1 MADRTAPEVGTLWEE
16 FHRLVN
22 MTSEELRTWL
32 LTVTSGEEAFPDDP
46 DKLWFGLGTEVV
58 KILGKR
64 KVDLTDDDL
73 ETMRRTVDEI
83 TRRLESR
90 PERGAANDAWR
101 RSLMTLGHDP
111 LRPDRRGSG
120 DLP

>member
-1 MADRTAPEVGTLWEE
+1 MTDRTAPEVGTLWEE
-16 FHRLVN
+16 FHRVVN

-46 DKLWFGLGTEVV
+46 DRLWFGLGTEVV

-73 ETMRRTVDEI
+73 RNMRRTVDEV
-83 TRRLESR
+83 TRRLESP
-90 PERGAANDAWR
+90 PERGAADDAWR
-101 RSLMTLGHDP
+101 RALMTLGHDP
-111 LRPDRRGSG
+111 LRPDPHGSE

>member
-1 MADRTAPEVGTLWEE
+1 VADRIAPEVGTLWEE

-22 MTSEELRTWL
+22 MTSEELRTWVSTL
-32 LTVTSGEEAFPDDP
+32 ASHEVTFPEEPERS
-46 DKLWFGLGTEVV
+46 LVELGKEVV

-64 KVDLTDDDL
+64 KVDLTNHDL

-83 TRRLESR
+83 TRRLES
-90 PERGAANDAWR
+90 PPGRGAAHDRWR
-101 RSLMTLGHDP
+101 RELMALGHDP
-111 LRPDRRGSG
+111 LKPDQHNSE

>member
-1 MADRTAPEVGTLWEE
+1 MADRTAPEVGTLWEK

-22 MTSEELRTWL
+22 MNSEELRTWVSAL
-32 LTVTSGEEAFPDDP
+32 DSGEVTFPEGPDP
-46 DKLWFGLGTEVV
+46 SLIDLGKEVV

-64 KVDLTDDDL
+64 KVDLTHHDL

-83 TRRLESR
+83 TRRLQS
-90 PERGAANDAWR
+90 PPGRGAANDRWR
-101 RSLMTLGHDP
+101 RELMALGHDP
-111 LRPDRRGSG
+111 LKPEPHSSE